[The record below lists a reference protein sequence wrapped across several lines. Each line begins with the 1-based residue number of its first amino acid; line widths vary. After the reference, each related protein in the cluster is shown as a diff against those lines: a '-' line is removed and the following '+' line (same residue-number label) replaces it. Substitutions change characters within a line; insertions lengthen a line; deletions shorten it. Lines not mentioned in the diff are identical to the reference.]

1 MKHYASNNIVKL
13 ESNYYPMNIITRA
26 RSSTQYVIPITGPI
40 GEIYEYGELVNILAR
55 ATDEDEVYIQLSS
68 PGGSLETCDY
78 LCRRMD
84 ECEAKIT
91 VEIGLTCASAA
102 SAIALQADE
111 WVIYESSTM
120 MIHSCSYSPGH
131 GKESDI
137 RGVASFIERVNYE
150 WVDRT
155 YQGFLAEEEFV
166 DVLDNGKDLYF
177 FADELRKR
185 ISLYQKDRAER
196 KARKAKAIQQY
207 WENQYA
213 A

>member
-1 MKHYASNNIVKL
+1 MKYYASNNVIEL
-13 ESNYYPMNIITRA
+13 ESNHYPMNIITKT
-26 RSSTQYVIPITGPI
+26 RSSTQYAIPITGPI
-40 GEIYEYGELVNILAR
+40 GEIYEYAELVRVLVC
-55 ATDEDEVYIQLSS
+55 ATEEDEVYIRLSS

-91 VEIGLTCASAA
+91 VEIGFACASAA

-111 WVIYESSTM
+111 WVIYSSSTM

-137 RGVASFIERVNYE
+137 RGVASFVERVNYE

-155 YQGFLAEEEFV
+155 YQGFLVEEEFV

-177 FADELRKR
+177 FADDLRER
-185 ISLYQKDRAER
+185 MPLYKAYRKER
-196 KARKAKAIQQY
+196 KAREVEAILQY
-207 WENQYA
+207 WKSQHA